1 MRPDDVPVLAMM
13 REALRFHDQRQRLT
27 AQNVANSDTP
37 DYTPQDL
44 SAAEFE
50 RALTAAWTEARR
62 APAEREGAA
71 ASAVGAAREYRVE
84 NAPDRE
90 TTINGNAVVLEQQM
104 ARAAETRMRYETVLG
119 LYQKSMTLLRLAA
132 RGVQS

>member
-13 REALRFHDQRQRLT
+13 REALRFHDQRQRIT
-27 AQNVANSDTP
+27 AQNVANADTP

-50 RALTAAWTEARR
+50 RALAAAWTEARGNSSGQS
-62 APAEREGAA
+62 EGAA
-71 ASAVGAAREYRVE
+71 AASRMPREYRVE

-119 LYQKSMTLLRLAA
+119 LYQKSMTLLRLSA